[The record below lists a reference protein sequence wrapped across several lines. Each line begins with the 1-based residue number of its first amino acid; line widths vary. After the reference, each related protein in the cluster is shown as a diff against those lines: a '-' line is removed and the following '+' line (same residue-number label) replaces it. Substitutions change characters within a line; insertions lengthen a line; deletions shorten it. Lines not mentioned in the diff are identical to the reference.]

1 MSKIGNCYQSREESA
16 QDYYHRL
23 YEVFNKHSGLDEPA
37 DRGNRP
43 ETWEC
48 HLRSWFLNGLRPEIA
63 QAVKTSYI
71 EWKNGR
77 LSAVLAHAL
86 HAEELQTAK
95 KERVKAKTDK
105 DLQLALVQAV
115 LRPGG
120 FSVQRNQQKGGGRG
134 KRQGG
139 RNFEKR
145 GCWICDTDDHEFFKC
160 TKCRLCKK
168 DGHWTKDCLENQR
181 DQEAD

>member
-1 MSKIGNCYQSREESA
+1 M
-16 QDYYHRL
+16 
-23 YEVFNKHSGLDEPA
+23 
-37 DRGNRP
+37 
-43 ETWEC
+43 
-48 HLRSWFLNGLRPEIA
+48 NGLRPEIA

-95 KERVKAKTDK
+95 KERVKARTDK

-115 LRPGG
+115 SRQGESSL
-120 FSVQRNQQKGGGRG
+120 QRRQETGGGRG
-134 KRQGG
+134 KSQGGRYSSGVG

-145 GCWICDTDDHEFFKC
+145 GCWICKSDDHEMRRC
-160 TKCRLCKK
+160 TKCKLCKK
-168 DGHWTKDCLENQR
+168 DGHWAKDCPDNQQ
-181 DQEAD
+181 DQKAD